1 MIFTKEIKISKSI
14 NSYSLKNKFR
24 KIPLYKKSIFTLMFI
39 LGALFISDTINT
51 FSFVKNVSDNV
62 DNRKN
67 YYNNLSI
74 NGQLSKHVNNFNYS
88 DEEFKKDLNLFKFIY
103 IDNKNSPLYNGIQ
116 GRKYNPLQYNL
127 STLMLLK
134 SYEKNYHI
142 DPKKNFYDMEYSYV
156 NNTNDINYNQKEISE
171 QNIINYKR
179 VKVFYS
185 EMYAKQP
192 LLVPLS
198 SYEDIEK
205 DIESKNFNYDVI
217 FIKKEYSKAL
227 YTSMTDNKRYKE
239 ITDLIKKDNKKNMDK
254 IIKLYEQG
262 KIKELRVLF
271 SSINAYE
278 DILINNRPS
287 LYDQLDKKGFIL
299 PYVLPKKII
308 YNYMNT
314 IEDISEGMVNHYKKI
329 NEKDIEERIKYTHL

>member
-14 NSYSLKNKFR
+14 NSYSLKNKFK

-74 NGQLSKHVNNFNYS
+74 NNQFSKHVNDFKYS

-134 SYEKNYHI
+134 SYEKNL
-142 DPKKNFYDMEYSYV
+142 SYR
-156 NNTNDINYNQKEISE
+156 S
-171 QNIINYKR
+171 
-179 VKVFYS
+179 
-185 EMYAKQP
+185 
-192 LLVPLS
+192 
-198 SYEDIEK
+198 
-205 DIESKNFNYDVI
+205 
-217 FIKKEYSKAL
+217 
-227 YTSMTDNKRYKE
+227 
-239 ITDLIKKDNKKNMDK
+239 
-254 IIKLYEQG
+254 
-262 KIKELRVLF
+262 
-271 SSINAYE
+271 
-278 DILINNRPS
+278 
-287 LYDQLDKKGFIL
+287 
-299 PYVLPKKII
+299 
-308 YNYMNT
+308 
-314 IEDISEGMVNHYKKI
+314 
-329 NEKDIEERIKYTHL
+329 